1 MICKLTIDE
10 NGIVKPELTL
20 DSRRH
25 TQQEIDAAVMRIESR
40 RMNEE
45 EVKQAFYEEEEYRV
59 CRGDKVEEVKGS

>member
-10 NGIVKPELTL
+10 NGIVKPELAL

-25 TQQEIDAAVMRIESR
+25 SQEEIDAAVMRVESR

-45 EVKQAFYEEEEYRV
+45 EVK
-59 CRGDKVEEVKGS
+59 

>member
-1 MICKLTIDE
+1 M
-10 NGIVKPELTL
+10 KPELTL

-59 CRGDKVEEVKGS
+59 CRGDKVEEVKGSSINRNPEEIK